1 MAGTG
6 IFDSLAPYV
15 RSCLDRVVFIA
26 CAVRLQHIPELSSDQ
41 PDLEIVVSGPTAPD
55 AEHKSD
61 SLPENQDDGLT
72 AP

>member
-1 MAGTG
+1 
-6 IFDSLAPYV
+6 
-15 RSCLDRVVFIA
+15 VVFIA
-26 CAVRLQHIPELSSDQ
+26 CAVRLQHIPELPADQ